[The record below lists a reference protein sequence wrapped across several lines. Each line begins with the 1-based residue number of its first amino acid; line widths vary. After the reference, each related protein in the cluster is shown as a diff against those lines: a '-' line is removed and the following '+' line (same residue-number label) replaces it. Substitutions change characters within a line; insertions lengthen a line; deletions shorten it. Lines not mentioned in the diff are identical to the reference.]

1 MAKLSYQ
8 TESLHY
14 SPITF
19 FFLSHLRACLAGFGQ
34 MWRRPAGS
42 IMTTFVL
49 AIALALPGSFFS
61 FAAGI
66 KHMLPPWQQS
76 ANMTVYLKNNL
87 DPSAIVNI
95 QNTIN
100 HMQGIA
106 TTTIITPEQ
115 GLEELSEQLPMG
127 SIISQLPSNP
137 LPTVIE
143 AVPSQQMNTL
153 EQLKNA
159 DQAIGQLPGVD
170 SVQLSYQWVEQVMHL
185 TQMLSRMAILIGGIF
200 ALAIILMISN
210 TIRLT
215 LQKDKQDI
223 LVMRFLGASRP
234 TILRPL
240 IYQGLWL
247 GFLAGGLAML
257 IMVAL
262 GLLMIHPMNTM
273 LQTFQIQL
281 PVSIFFAGDWLLLVL
296 VFSLGLSFIGT
307 RLSVQNALTGAET
320 EVD

>member
-1 MAKLSYQ
+1 
-8 TESLHY
+8 
-14 SPITF
+14 
-19 FFLSHLRACLAGFGQ
+19 
-34 MWRRPAGS
+34 
-42 IMTTFVL
+42 
-49 AIALALPGSFFS
+49 
-61 FAAGI
+61 
-66 KHMLPPWQQS
+66 MLPPWQQS